1 MATAKKK
8 QQAPPPVAA
17 VPKKLTRKE
26 KSIRNKARL
35 REVQAEAFQ
44 KVRDDRAAFVA
55 NIPRKTKDAPKS
67 LRIVKRTGKV
77 GRPEVEIPYS
87 DELDKQLFKLLS
99 VGTSLDTI
107 STLEGMPD
115 LSAMLTW
122 LADETHKFNSTYARA
137 RKLVIPLYEDRALDL
152 ALNPKIGVVRTKR
165 QALTKDGEVVTLEE
179 ERTDDAV
186 ERARLGVQA
195 YQWALG
201 WMVPRKHGKQPDVNL
216 NGKNEQLEAL
226 FQSLKAGPVG

>member
-1 MATAKKK
+1 VATAKK
-8 QQAPPPVAA
+8 QQAPQPVAA

-35 REVQAEAFQ
+35 REVQADAFQ
-44 KVRDDRAAFVA
+44 KVRDHRAAFVA
-55 NIPRKTKDAPKS
+55 DIQRKDKNVSKS
-67 LRIVKRTGKV
+67 LRIVKHTGKV

-87 DELDKQLFKLLS
+87 DDLDRQLFKLLS

-107 STLEGMPD
+107 STLKDMPD

-122 LADETHKFNSTYARA
+122 LADETHKFNSTYTRA

-152 ALNPKIGVVRTKR
+152 ALNPKIGVVKTKR

-201 WMVPRKHGKQPDVNL
+201 WMVPKKHGKQPDVNP
-216 NGKNEQLEAL
+216 NGKNEQLESLFAAL
-226 FQSLKAGPVG
+226 KSGPVV